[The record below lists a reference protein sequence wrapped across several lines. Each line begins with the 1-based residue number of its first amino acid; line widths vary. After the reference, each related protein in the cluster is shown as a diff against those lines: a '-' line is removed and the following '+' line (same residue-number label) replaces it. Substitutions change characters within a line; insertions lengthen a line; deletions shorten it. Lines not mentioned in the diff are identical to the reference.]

1 MKTIHKIAAM
11 VIKNNKF
18 LMVRKTGKEIWTNLG
33 GKPEAGETKEEAL
46 LREIKEEL
54 DCEAEIVKYLGEFEN
69 KAALDDAIIHLSVYQ
84 VKLIGEPKISDDEL
98 EEFKYISKEDIENG
112 IKLPL
117 SITEQILPY
126 CIKNKLLNWDIK

>member
-1 MKTIHKIAAM
+1 MKKIHKIAAM
-11 VIKNNKF
+11 VIENDGF
-18 LMVRKTGKEIWTNLG
+18 LMVRKKGKDIWTNLG

-54 DCEAEIVKYLGEFEN
+54 GCKAEIIKYLGEFEN
-69 KAALDDAIIHLSVYQ
+69 KAALEDAIIHLSVYL
-84 VKLIGEPKISDDEL
+84 VKLIGEPKVSDEEL
-98 EEFKYISKEDIENG
+98 DEFKYLSEGDIGGG

-126 CIKNKLLNWDIK
+126 CIEKGLLNWK